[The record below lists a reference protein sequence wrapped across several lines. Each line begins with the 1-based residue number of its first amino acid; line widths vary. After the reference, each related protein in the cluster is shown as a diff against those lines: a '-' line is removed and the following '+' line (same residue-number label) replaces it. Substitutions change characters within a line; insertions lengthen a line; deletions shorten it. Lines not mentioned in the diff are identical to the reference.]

1 MFDLEILADLP
12 KEPLIYELGGLIFF
26 SALLGFSHVMKGLLK
41 LVGRRGAWV
50 LPYLGAIMMLAAVGL
65 HAYANLYL
73 DPMIKMGSLTAGHLV
88 YQLRF
93 VALIAMLASSLLTL
107 AGAFVC
113 WLWINGYRRR
123 ARVR

>member
-1 MFDLEILADLP
+1 MFNLAILSELP
-12 KEPLIYELGGLIFF
+12 KEPLMYELGGLIFF
-26 SALLGFSHVMKGLLK
+26 SALLGFSHVMKRLLH
-41 LVGRRGAWV
+41 LIGRRGAWI

-73 DPMIKMGSLTAGHLV
+73 DPLIRTGSLSAGQLV

-107 AGAFVC
+107 AGALVC

-123 ARVR
+123 VRVS